1 MVVEVTIMSANES
14 KNEQVSNQQ
23 SNGKEIKGVVFT
35 HFSCKIDDLADNSKK
50 DLQIDEWKKR
60 FVNYYACKNQ
70 IEKVFVFISEGYQ
83 ALLATREGEAPF
95 ISLDSDRTFIE
106 MLKEASKKACKE
118 ANEKTECKEDFII
131 TIGFDKM
138 VSVMSKLQWA
148 ATNAE
153 QQLNLL
159 LLGDGKHMRYD
170 SPKIVDAMLRIFGRA
185 NGMPVFRIDEDVKP
199 NQKSFIKLL
208 EAYNNL
214 PQDKG
219 FFVFSGGYGHWKFS
233 KKDQQQAALINNYA
247 VRTHHLAMK
256 SNGKKWHI
264 NVDKCKNFLNGLT
277 DIGAEQSFAES
288 DDGGNSSE
296 AQVISGAGFCLSYE
310 AIKKLP
316 PAANMISPI
325 TWIDDQLKRKMHEE
339 LNDLGENQI
348 SRVKDALFLQD
359 RHPPLKTDD
368 PPLIPDE
375 WMQEENIKGYLST
388 LAKGCVFN
396 ALISTPS
403 PFIGQLKVYL
413 DNAKWPASRPNIFEN
428 DTKGKPTGLTLLGRE
443 LLNLGNTR
451 LNLVISKWKG
461 HHTIVDVASFLKPSS
476 TGLEDNSQV
485 SQILFDMDNY
495 LNLLDIWSNF
505 VFVLESV
512 PIVPNKWVFDNM

>member
-1 MVVEVTIMSANES
+1 MSANES
-14 KNEQVSNQQ
+14 KSEQVSNQQ

-60 FVNYYACKNQ
+60 FVNYYACKKQ

-106 MLKEASKKACKE
+106 MLKEASKKACKEANKE

-185 NGMPVFRIDEDVKP
+185 NGMPVFRIDEDVEP
-199 NQKSFIKLL
+199 NTKSFIKLL
-208 EAYNNL
+208 EAYNDL
-214 PQDKG
+214 AQDKG
-219 FFVFSGGYGHWKFS
+219 FFVFSGGYGHWKFNEE
-233 KKDQQQAALINNYA
+233 KEQQAALINNYA
-247 VRTHHLAMK
+247 VRTHHLAE
-256 SNGKKWHI
+256 SNGEKWHI
-264 NVDKCKNFLNGLT
+264 DVDKCETFLEGLT
-277 DIGAEQSFAES
+277 DIGAKQSFARS

-339 LNDLGENQI
+339 LNDLGGNKI

-359 RHPPLKTDD
+359 RHKDG
-368 PPLIPDE
+368 IPDE

-388 LAKGCVFN
+388 LARGCVFN

-413 DNAKWPASRPNIFEN
+413 DNAKRSASRPNIFET

-443 LLNLGNTR
+443 LCNLGNTR
-451 LNLVISKWKG
+451 LNLVISKWKNQ
-461 HHTIVDVASFLKPSS
+461 HIVDVASFLKLSS